1 MEENWKKTIINN
13 VIGIVGGLEEFGEM
27 IPMSKFH
34 KEDEIIYLFWVEID
48 DTCIFA
54 KTDEK
59 ELQWQILTSIPFFII
74 KNVVVEKLN
83 LLW

>member
-1 MEENWKKTIINN
+1 
-13 VIGIVGGLEEFGEM
+13 M
-27 IPMSKFH
+27 IPMSKFQ
-34 KEDEIIYLFWVEID
+34 KEDEIIYQFWVEKD

-59 ELQWQILTSIPFFII
+59 ELARQILTSIPFFII

>member
-1 MEENWKKTIINN
+1 MEENWKPCLSIMLP
-13 VIGIVGGLEEFGEM
+13 GCW
-27 IPMSKFH
+27 MSKFQ
-34 KEDEIIYLFWVEID
+34 KEDEIIYQFWVEKD